1 MEDAKS
7 NQMQFRRAV
16 MQFSIKSLPEL
27 LINKNAQDYKQNIE
41 VAST

>member
-1 MEDAKS
+1 
-7 NQMQFRRAV
+7 

-41 VAST
+41 VASTWAKNI